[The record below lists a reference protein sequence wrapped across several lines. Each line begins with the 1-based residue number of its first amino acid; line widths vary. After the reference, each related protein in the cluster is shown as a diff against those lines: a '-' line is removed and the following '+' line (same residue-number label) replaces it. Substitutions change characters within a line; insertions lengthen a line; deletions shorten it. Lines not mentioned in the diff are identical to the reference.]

1 MSPALAIKCEE
12 LSEDLKANECNIET
26 LTVSCYRCDPDN
38 PLCIPREK
46 CPDCKG
52 TGQAPVQF
60 ASIMREIRNS
70 KAELERNGSSTDPE
84 YLEY

>member
-1 MSPALAIKCEE
+1 MSAALAIKCEE
-12 LSEDLKANECNIET
+12 LNEDLTSIER

-60 ASIMREIRNS
+60 AGIMKEIRES
-70 KAELERNGSSTDPE
+70 KAELERTGSSTDPD

>member
-1 MSPALAIKCEE
+1 MSAAMAIRCDALD
-12 LSEDLKANECNIET
+12 EDLTPIEK

-38 PLCIPREK
+38 PLCIPQAK

-52 TGQAPVQF
+52 TGQAPVRF
-60 ASIMREIRNS
+60 AAIMQEIRES
-70 KAELERNGSSTDPE
+70 KSELNRTGSSTDPD

>member
-1 MSPALAIKCEE
+1 MSAAVAIKCEE
-12 LSEDLKANECNIET
+12 LHEDLGPIER

-38 PLCIPREK
+38 PLCVPRER

-60 ASIMREIRNS
+60 ASIMREIQDS
-70 KAELERNGSSTDPE
+70 KAELSQTGSSTDPD

>member
-1 MSPALAIKCEE
+1 MSAARAIKCDD
-12 LSEDLKANECNIET
+12 LGEDLTPIEK

-38 PLCIPREK
+38 PLCIPRER

-60 ASIMREIRNS
+60 ASIMKEIRES
-70 KAELERNGSSTDPE
+70 KAELDRNGSASDPD

>member
-1 MSPALAIKCEE
+1 MSTALSVKCEE
-12 LSEDLKANECNIET
+12 LSEDLATIET
-26 LTVSCYRCDPDN
+26 MTVSCYRCDPDN
-38 PLCIPREK
+38 PLCIPRKK

-60 ASIMREIRNS
+60 ASIIKEIRTS
-70 KAELERNGSSTDPE
+70 RAELERTGTSTDPD

>member
-1 MSPALAIKCEE
+1 MSAAMAIRCDD
-12 LSEDLKANECNIET
+12 LGEDLPPVEK

-38 PLCIPREK
+38 PLCIPQER

-60 ASIMREIRNS
+60 AAIMKEIRDS
-70 KAELERNGSSTDPE
+70 RAELNRTGSSTDPE

>member
-1 MSPALAIKCEE
+1 MSAALAIKCEE
-12 LSEDLKANECNIET
+12 LSEDLKPIET

-52 TGQAPVQF
+52 TGEAPVQF
-60 ASIMREIRNS
+60 AGIMREIRES
-70 KAELERNGSSTDPE
+70 KAELERTGSSTDPD